1 MRIFVFL
8 WNFDVTLN
16 QTWPQTP
23 NKFKHS
29 IHRICKSQA
38 KCLLL
43 CYLFRLLVIV
53 CLFLPPTPWHPARL
67 PLNFKLSLS
76 RSLSLVIRKLMCIT
90 FICAYESSSIICA
103 FAICVPYSHELS
115 LYAHIIVWLLCRR
128 KARASSSA
136 DLIMPFSEKWN
147 LAHTNWLIKEGI
159 FFQSNKREYIFFF

>member
-1 MRIFVFL
+1 MWPL
-8 WNFDVTLN
+8 TKHGLKH
-16 QTWPQTP
+16 QTNSSTSYIVSANLKP
-23 NKFKHS
+23 
-29 IHRICKSQA
+29 

-53 CLFLPPTPWHPARL
+53 CLFLLPTPWHPARL

-128 KARASSSA
+128 KARSSSSA

-147 LAHTNWLIKEGI
+147 LAHTNWLIKEGV
-159 FFQSNKREYIFFF
+159 FFSK